1 MRLSALKGDIE
12 LMNRSHRALVLLIA
26 IPVIVACTMIPEYH
40 RPAAP
45 VAALF
50 PNAPP
55 TRNDTAAKDLSRR
68 RFIAEERLNRIIDLA
83 LLNNRDLRIAAL
95 NVLQTRAQYQVT
107 RSASFPTLDAQM
119 SLARQ
124 RVAGL
129 TTSQWSAS
137 VGSAAYEVDLFGRVR
152 SLNEQ
157 ALETYFATEEGQRSA
172 QIALVAE
179 VATQYFALR
188 EAQDQRVLAQ
198 QTCSAVQESYE
209 VSKIMFDAGANNE
222 LDLRSAEGQMQT
234 AKFNLLTYERQ
245 QEEAENALTLLLGTT
260 MPADLPEPRPFDATD
275 LLADVS
281 PGLPSDLLQR
291 RPDILQAEHELK
303 AANANIGAARAAFFP
318 RITLTGSV
326 GSGSPELSGLLG
338 AGASASA
345 WSFAPQLTV
354 PIFTGGANRA
364 TLDTAVIGARIEIAN
379 YEKAIQTAFRE
390 VADALVDIGNY
401 AEQITVESIAIEAQA
416 RRLELAKARYAQGE
430 DSYLNVLSAQQ
441 DLYTA
446 QQGRLQAQFNRLG
459 AQISLYQALGGGW
472 K

>member
-1 MRLSALKGDIE
+1 
-12 LMNRSHRALVLLIA
+12 
-26 IPVIVACTMIPEYH
+26 
-40 RPAAP
+40 
-45 VAALF
+45 
-50 PNAPP
+50 
-55 TRNDTAAKDLSRR
+55 
-68 RFIAEERLNRIIDLA
+68 
-83 LLNNRDLRIAAL
+83 
-95 NVLQTRAQYQVT
+95 
-107 RSASFPTLDAQM
+107 
-119 SLARQ
+119 
-124 RVAGL
+124 
-129 TTSQWSAS
+129 
-137 VGSAAYEVDLFGRVR
+137 
-152 SLNEQ
+152 
-157 ALETYFATEEGQRSA
+157 
-172 QIALVAE
+172 
-179 VATQYFALR
+179 
-188 EAQDQRVLAQ
+188 
-198 QTCSAVQESYE
+198 
-209 VSKIMFDAGANNE
+209 
-222 LDLRSAEGQMQT
+222 
-234 AKFNLLTYERQ
+234 
-245 QEEAENALTLLLGTT
+245 

-326 GSGSPELSGLLG
+326 GSGSPELSGLLGAG

-441 DLYTA
+441 DLYNA

-472 K
+472 R

>member
-26 IPVIVACTMIPEYH
+26 IPAIVACTMIPEYH

-55 TRNDTAAKDLSRR
+55 TRNDTAATDLSRR
-68 RFIAEERLNRIIDLA
+68 QFIAEERLNRIIDLA

-129 TTSQWSAS
+129 TTSLWGAS
-137 VGSAAYEVDLFGRVR
+137 VGSTAYEVDFFGRVR

-172 QIALVAE
+172 HIALVAE

-222 LDLRSAEGQMQT
+222 LDLRSAEGQVQT

-275 LLADVS
+275 LLPDLS

-326 GSGSPELSGLLG
+326 GSSSPELSGLLG
-338 AGASASA
+338 AGASA

-364 TLDTAVIGARIEIAN
+364 TLDTAVISARIEIAN

-472 K
+472 E

>member
-1 MRLSALKGDIE
+1 VRLSALKGDIE
-12 LMNRSHRALVLLIA
+12 LMNRSHRALALLIA
-26 IPVIVACTMIPEYH
+26 IPAIVACTMIPEYH

-137 VGSAAYEVDLFGRVR
+137 VGSTAYEVDFFGRVR

-222 LDLRSAEGQMQT
+222 LDLRSAEGQVQT

-260 MPADLPEPRPFDATD
+260 MPADLLEPRPFDATD
-275 LLADVS
+275 LLPDLS

-338 AGASASA
+338 AGASA

-379 YEKAIQTAFRE
+379 YERAIQSAFRE